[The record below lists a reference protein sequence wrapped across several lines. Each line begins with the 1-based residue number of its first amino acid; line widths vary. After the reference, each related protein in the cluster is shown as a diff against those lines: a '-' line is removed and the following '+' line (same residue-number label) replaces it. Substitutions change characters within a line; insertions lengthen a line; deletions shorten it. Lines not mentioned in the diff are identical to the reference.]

1 MPHDPD
7 VALLVEA
14 VAAVHR
20 ELAAL
25 PVVRGLLATRLVD
38 AGTSPV
44 RVAARVGVRRMV
56 VRSWLAAWAG
66 STEGQRRDADAFPV
80 VLTAGEEVEQLREL
94 QGATRRLTAERAGL
108 ALAAVEDGATVADLA
123 GATGATEGQV
133 GRWLRGEP
141 TRGR

>member
-1 MPHDPD
+1 
-7 VALLVEA
+7 V
-14 VAAVHR
+14 
-20 ELAAL
+20 
-25 PVVRGLLATRLVD
+25 
-38 AGTSPV
+38 
-44 RVAARVGVRRMV
+44 V

-80 VLTAGEEVEQLREL
+80 VLTAGEEVVQLREL